1 MRISDWSSDVC
12 SSDLL
17 FGVLLQL
24 RLLVLL
30 PKEASVGQAGGEDFL
45 IACHNRFAAVMR
57 INIGS
62 ADEARREFALRVL
75 HGKIFLIGPHGA
87 LNTLRRQLPKYRIE
101 MANPRPG
108 PFFKAHLL

>member
-1 MRISDWSSDVC
+1 MRISDWSSDGC
-12 SSDLL
+12 SSDLDAVDLVGDCAQLFVEDNAVEL

-62 ADEARREFALRVL
+62 SDEARSQFALHRKSVV
-75 HGKIFLIGPHGA
+75 
-87 LNTLRRQLPKYRIE
+87 
-101 MANPRPG
+101 
-108 PFFKAHLL
+108 

>member
-1 MRISDWSSDVC
+1 MTAYEMRISDWSSDVC
-12 SSDLL
+12 SSDLLFVEDNAVEL

-30 PKEASVGQAGGEDFL
+30 PKEARVGQAGGEDFL

-75 HGKIFLIGPHGA
+75 HGKIFLIGPHEIG
-87 LNTLRRQLPKYRIE
+87 R
-101 MANPRPG
+101 
-108 PFFKAHLL
+108 AHV